1 MYMTQEE
8 QYLFDLR
15 GYLILRRV
23 LSEAEVDEINCVI
36 DKAVPHWEEKA
47 KAKQAITGIG
57 QDVIATENH
66 DPTKG
71 HVGFMSSLLL
81 DWGEPMRRLVGHKKV
96 LPYLID
102 LLGANLRLDHQ
113 FVVLMTAGSVGEP
126 LHGGNTPHHQGE
138 YFEIK
143 NDRIYCG
150 LTVVS
155 IALCDVEAGSGG
167 FCLIPG
173 SHKSNFPLP
182 PAFQELSFSSECV
195 VQPALSKGDV
205 VIFPEALIHGA
216 LSWRSPWERRAVI
229 FKYCPGYIQWE
240 KGSPYVSGD
249 YPWEEHQRYL
259 LSLPYRTERGGI
271 PWPPKAGNGNGTD

>member
-15 GYLILRRV
+15 GYLVLRNV
-23 LSEAEVDEINCVI
+23 LSEAEVDEINCII

-47 KAKQAITGIG
+47 RAKQAITGIG
-57 QDVIATENH
+57 HDVISTENH

-102 LLGANLRLDHQ
+102 LIGPSLRLDHQ
-113 FVVLMTAGSVGEP
+113 FAVLMKAGSVGEP
-126 LHGGNTPHHQGE
+126 LHGGNTPHVQGE
-138 YFEIK
+138 FFEFK
-143 NDRIYCG
+143 NNKICCG

-155 IALCDVEAGSGG
+155 IALCDVQAGSGG
-167 FCLIPG
+167 FCMIPG
-173 SHKSNFPLP
+173 SHKSHFPLP
-182 PAFQELSFSSECV
+182 DAFRGYSSECV
-195 VQPALSKGDV
+195 VQPALSKGDA

-216 LSWRSPWERRAVI
+216 LPWTSPWERRALI

-240 KGSPYVSGD
+240 RGSPYVSGD
-249 YPWEEHQRYL
+249 YPWEDHQKFL
-259 LSLPYRTERGGI
+259 LSLPYRTGRSRI
-271 PWPPKAGNGNGTD
+271 PWPPPAGNGNGKD